1 MLDKPLSDGCGRASL
16 RYALPVRTV
25 RRRQHAIGR
34 KDRLERVTVR
44 GCPHYPWMWLALIET
59 ALAFGE
65 LACNQTSTVRLGQVS
80 RYSPLSTTTKL
91 GNTVLDVNHGIRDRK
106 SLDVA
111 TTAYEIKKSIGQ
123 NDSEDDEEIE
133 EIRRLAG
140 LVAP

>member
-44 GCPHYPWMWLALIET
+44 GCSYYLWTSLALIET
-59 ALAFGE
+59 ALALGE

-80 RYSPLSTTTKL
+80 RYSPLSTT
-91 GNTVLDVNHGIRDRK
+91 I
-106 SLDVA
+106 VA
-111 TTAYEIKKSIGQ
+111 CPCTATAYVELGQ
-123 NDSEDDEEIE
+123 LRSS
-133 EIRRLAG
+133 G
-140 LVAP
+140 LSTCGQRSRVSLTQNA